1 MHIYKKRDFSNGDS
15 MGRRIQIALCNQL
28 HLTTI
33 RIPDNQALAGRIM
46 ASMSWLR
53 RFLRWEKLAEN
64 CAPTPATQLVAMGNQ
79 L

>member
-33 RIPDNQALAGRIM
+33 RIPDNQALAEG
-46 ASMSWLR
+46 
-53 RFLRWEKLAEN
+53 
-64 CAPTPATQLVAMGNQ
+64 
-79 L
+79 